1 MVCLKCFAKFVVRSE
16 CSGTKQLA
24 IFDLVQRVGEPLNEA
39 GWWNVVS
46 ELEATHLI
54 YLQSSH
60 KDLPKL
66 FAAQERRLRGG
77 ECPETLAEIITFCEK
92 IADEFADLDY
102 HYDMTMYALTMVWW
116 HCMFRAGKDP
126 AQETEDNA
134 DDETPPTDDTQEW
147 LTEIRRA
154 KARVWSSWAQE
165 QMDRADETTPV
176 PKKRQILR
184 VVIFFRGA
192 RDWVKSRVMQ
202 RRIEGWIAQRQ
213 ALTENERT
221 R

>member
-1 MVCLKCFAKFVVRSE
+1 
-16 CSGTKQLA
+16 
-24 IFDLVQRVGEPLNEA
+24 
-39 GWWNVVS
+39 
-46 ELEATHLI
+46 
-54 YLQSSH
+54 
-60 KDLPKL
+60 
-66 FAAQERRLRGG
+66 
-77 ECPETLAEIITFCEK
+77 
-92 IADEFADLDY
+92 
-102 HYDMTMYALTMVWW
+102 
-116 HCMFRAGKDP
+116 MFRAGKDP